1 MQCHCGWEDA
11 VGEGIQEGFVGVLK
25 RRFGFITKEYPRE
38 PNPKGIYFRELD
50 LKDYSIAQL
59 NIGDRVHFV
68 VNQNDKGCVAQQI
81 DVLRVKAILMTLC
94 LSNVFHKSVFA
105 VVLK

>member
-11 VGEGIQEGFVGVLK
+11 VGKGIQEGFVGVLK

-38 PNPKGIYFRELD
+38 PNPKGIYFHELD

-94 LSNVFHKSVFA
+94 LSNVFHKRVFA

>member
-1 MQCHCGWEDA
+1 M
-11 VGEGIQEGFVGVLK
+11 K

-38 PNPKGIYFRELD
+38 RNPRGIYFHELD

-68 VNQNDKGCVAQQI
+68 VNQKDTGCVAQQI
-81 DVLRVKAILMTLC
+81 DVLKVKAILMTLC
-94 LSNVFHKSVFA
+94 LSNVFHNSAFA
-105 VVLK
+105 VLK